1 MDKRNICMVDIEQ
14 QAKEQ
19 LMMIENICALK
30 LTNLDEV
37 ARLIASKVD
46 DESQILTICTSLSS
60 WILMNG
66 KSGDV
71 VIPPEVIS
79 QLIDSAE

>member
-1 MDKRNICMVDIEQ
+1 MVDVEQ

-19 LMMIENICALK
+19 LIMIENICALK
-30 LTNLDEV
+30 LTNRDEV
-37 ARLIASKVD
+37 ARLIASKVQ

-60 WILMNG
+60 WILLNG

-71 VIPPEVIS
+71 VIPHEVIS
-79 QLIDSAE
+79 QLIESGE